1 MALLPNHSRCS
12 RHSPRIKSGGG
23 FNQPVGDQDLQN
35 VVPARSLPARRQA
48 LGPEPIELQVSP
60 QPPGQPT
67 GPHCRGRCKRSSD
80 RRSRTT
86 EESSAR
92 ASQRSSGNKASV
104 WEPPAST
111 SKTSTALHQVSACD
125 ELISPKYRTCRC
137 TTRPPSRRLF
147 STTLQ

>member
-60 QPPGQPT
+60 HARPTNRRPIAADDASEVRTDAAAPPRNRPPRPRNDPRET
-67 GPHCRGRCKRSSD
+67 K
-80 RRSRTT
+80 
-86 EESSAR
+86 
-92 ASQRSSGNKASV
+92 
-104 WEPPAST
+104 PASG
-111 SKTSTALHQVSACD
+111 S
-125 ELISPKYRTCRC
+125 
-137 TTRPPSRRLF
+137 RPPPRR
-147 STTLQ
+147 